1 MNVLT
6 LSIKQKHFDEIVAGT
21 KKKEYREV
29 RPTNFKK
36 FGRLVVPFPGGK
48 EYESWDNVPENLRD
62 ADWGITPVKY
72 DALKLLTGEYKGK
85 RPFIMVEVVESD
97 IYLLTDENGNDIV
110 IGEGT
115 DNEYLAAEIC
125 YELGNII
132 EKSF

>member
-1 MNVLT
+1 MKTLV
-6 LSIKQKHFDEIVAGT
+6 LSIKRKFFDEIVEGT

-29 RPTNFKK
+29 RPTVFKK
-36 FGRLVVPFPGGK
+36 YGRIVVPFPGGT
-48 EYESWDNVPENLRD
+48 EYQSWDEVPEDLLNSG
-62 ADWGITPVKY
+62 WGITPVKY

-85 RPFIMVEVVESD
+85 RPYIIIEVVNSD

-115 DNEYLAAEIC
+115 DNEYLATEIC